1 MTETLLST
9 SNVLLFGR
17 RVQDLAVR
25 FQPSGASNARVA
37 TRRNINTNNL
47 QTIDGIALAAGDFVL
62 VRRQQNVALNDVY
75 LVAVGNWTAQ
85 NVVDGTIVR
94 VTEGDSFEGTTWIF
108 KILPNRNFFLYPHG
122 GRALGANSHLG
133 QQLDSPDASFARIYG
148 FSHEGTYYD
157 LPEPALFL
165 VHGDGDDPV
174 GPLGATTAVRVA
186 RAPLPPSVTGVGA
199 ADFQLAEEIRVWSY
213 DKADYTIRL
222 DVQTGMFEQVLLDI
236 FFGGGGGGPGVSG
249 ARVSGARVSGARV
262 SGARVSGARL
272 SGGSS
277 D

>member
-17 RVQDLAVR
+17 RVQDLAVQ
-25 FQPSGASNARVA
+25 FQPSGAINARVA

-47 QTIDGIALAAGDFVL
+47 QTIDGIALAAGDLVL
-62 VRRQQNVALNDVY
+62 VRRQANANQNDVYQVANGNWAAQNVA
-75 LVAVGNWTAQ
+75 
-85 NVVDGTIVR
+85 DGTIVR
-94 VTEGDSFEGTTWIF
+94 VTEGDSFEGTTWILR
-108 KILPNRNFFLYPHG
+108 IQPNRNFSPYRHG
-122 GRALGANSHLG
+122 GRALGANSHLQ

-174 GPLGATTAVRVA
+174 GYPGTHVA
-186 RAPLPPSVTGVGA
+186 RAPLAPTLTGVGA
-199 ADFQLAEEIRVWSY
+199 ADFQLAEDIKVWSY

-222 DVQTGMFEQVLLDI
+222 DVQSGMFEQVLLDI
-236 FFGGGGGGPGVSG
+236 FFGGGGGPGVSG